1 MEEFGYYVTKFRL
14 TYLENHHTQSGPDTF
29 NEWRLIMTFF
39 TNLEVREILCIF
51 RKVLERKAGKEIPE
65 SSRFEFLQKFLANNS
80 IKAVY
85 NNY

>member
-1 MEEFGYYVTKFRL
+1 
-14 TYLENHHTQSGPDTF
+14 
-29 NEWRLIMTFF
+29 MTFL

-80 IKAVY
+80 IKAYIIIIITTVSKQWLY
-85 NNY
+85 KNPTKFEAKQARIKLGSKYFLHY

>member
-1 MEEFGYYVTKFRL
+1 
-14 TYLENHHTQSGPDTF
+14 
-29 NEWRLIMTFF
+29 MTFF

-51 RKVLERKAGKEIPE
+51 RKILERKAGKEIPE